1 MILNLINFFY
11 SDDDLQAIPQA
22 PRKAVQACDK
32 IKKINLLGI
41 DFHILNGNRTEVGE
55 FPHQV
60 VLGYFDEVDSSK
72 PTSWDCGGSLI
83 SRVSNNLKDFTFN
96 DYM

>member
-60 VLGYFDEVDSSK
+60 VLGYLDEVDSSK
-72 PTSWDCGGSLI
+72 PASWDCGGSLI
-83 SRVSNNLKDFTFN
+83 SRVSNNLKDFTFK
-96 DYM
+96 DHM

>member
-1 MILNLINFFY
+1 M
-11 SDDDLQAIPQA
+11 

-60 VLGYFDEVDSSK
+60 VLGYLDEVDSSK
-72 PTSWDCGGSLI
+72 PPSWDCGGSLI
-83 SRVSNNLKDFTFN
+83 SRVSKNLKDFTFN
-96 DYM
+96 DYKNLIFSEFCIDSGYASIHV